1 MFTCRN
7 RLDVHLK
14 KMNFHRNRMDV
25 YWNRIDVHWN
35 RKNAH
40 RNRRNVQWKGIA
52 VHWNRMMDVFIGTE
66 WIFTETFWVCTGVE
80 QNTYTVLYIL
90 ENSRFSQAEN
100 RHLAAIA
107 FGQSKLISWNI
118 FLLHYDPF
126 LKGLKIEHKKR
137 LKCCT
142 HSINVNLA

>member
-7 RLDVHLK
+7 RMDIHLK

-25 YWNRIDVHWN
+25 YWNRMDVHWN

-40 RNRRNVQWKGIA
+40 RNRRNVQWKGID
-52 VHWNRMMDVFIGTE
+52 VHWNRIMDVFIGTE
-66 WIFTETFWVCTGVE
+66 WIFTDTFWVCTGIE

-90 ENSRFSQAEN
+90 KNSRFSQAEN

-107 FGQSKLISWNI
+107 FGQSKINNFFIFWVISPE
-118 FLLHYDPF
+118 FKSTSVKKYTY
-126 LKGLKIEHKKR
+126 KGLVYFTIV
-137 LKCCT
+137 L
-142 HSINVNLA
+142 SQ